1 MCTLL
6 ERFCEGKQI
15 SPCYEMDETAD
26 LVLAKGNHFVV
37 VVFLLLLFISWLSVI
52 SIFYVGMVLPSILSK
67 LNANYSWYSVN
78 QSSES
83 LSAFFLGFH
92 RLLFLISYSTN
103 ALKEVLSSN
112 ASSIKSPF
120 HSHEKGCMRS
130 RSSLYSAMVGES
142 CVLSSGVLEWLLRV
156 SYLHFFPTL
165 PSLMSHQ

>member
-52 SIFYVGMVLPSILSK
+52 SIFYVGMVLPSMLSK
-67 LNANYSWYSVN
+67 LNANYSWYSVT

-83 LSAFFLGFH
+83 LSAVFLGFR

-103 ALKEVLSSN
+103 VLKEVLNLSSN

-120 HSHEKGCMRS
+120 HSHEKGCMR
-130 RSSLYSAMVGES
+130 RVPLYT
-142 CVLSSGVLEWLLRV
+142 VLW
-156 SYLHFFPTL
+156 
-165 PSLMSHQ
+165 